1 MRSDLEQLYRE
12 LRAYAFS
19 IAYRMLGSVTEAEDV
34 VQEAF
39 VRLGQT
45 DEQIRSDK
53 AYVATLTTRL
63 SFDVLRSART
73 RCETYVGPWLPE
85 PLLDDRADLA
95 ADVADAAETADS
107 LTMAFLVVLE
117 TLTPLER
124 AVFVLHDVFGYE
136 YGEVAAVVQSP
147 RRTVGSL
154 RAEPAVASATI
165 SRASRRHASNATGW
179 RPASSQPAK
188 GVTSMN
194 WSTCSL
200 VTPPSMAMAARRE
213 LV

>member
-1 MRSDLEQLYRE
+1 
-12 LRAYAFS
+12 
-19 IAYRMLGSVTEAEDV
+19 
-34 VQEAF
+34 
-39 VRLGQT
+39 
-45 DEQIRSDK
+45 
-53 AYVATLTTRL
+53 
-63 SFDVLRSART
+63 LRSART
-73 RCETYVGPWLPE
+73 RRETYFGPWLPE

-95 ADVADAAETADS
+95 ANVADAAETADS

-136 YGEVAAVVQSP
+136 YGEVAAVVQKSETNC
-147 RRTVGSL
+147 RQL
-154 RAEPAVASATI
+154 A
-165 SRASRRHASNATGW
+165 SRARRRVHEDAALRGVTRATRGW

-200 VTPPSMAMAARRE
+200 VTPPSTAMVARRE
-213 LV
+213 LG